1 MPVTSELVLKNRI
14 VIFLN
19 YGIIDWLSK
28 KQSTVETSV
37 FGNEFCAMK
46 HGIKNLY
53 GIYYK
58 LRMMDAPMK
67 GPSYMHGDNM
77 TVVNNVSK
85 PESTLRKKSN

>member
-1 MPVTSELVLKNRI
+1 MKGEPTLKNWLCHLPQLQT
-14 VIFLN
+14 V
-19 YGIIDWLSK
+19 DWLSK

-46 HGIKNLY
+46 HGIKNLH